1 MRDSPII
8 NPAWLTHPAD
18 VELAVAAFKRL
29 RSIFRAPALEG
40 VLIGD
45 EYYPGSNVTT
55 DEQIVGYLK
64 DAVYTMSHAAGT
76 CKMGIEEDE
85 TAVVDSVGRV
95 FGTRNCRA
103 LLLCPEL
110 IERC

>member
-1 MRDSPII
+1 MRDPPLI
-8 NPAWLTHPAD
+8 NPAWLTHPVD

-29 RSIFRAPALEG
+29 RSIFRAPVLEG

-45 EYYPGSNVTT
+45 EYYPGSNIRT
-55 DEQIVGYLK
+55 DEQIVGYLR
-64 DAVYTMSHAAGT
+64 DAAYTMSHAAGT

-85 TAVVDSVGRV
+85 TAVVDSEGRV
-95 FGTRNCRA
+95 FGTRNCRLSFYA
-103 LLLCPEL
+103 QYW